1 MSTKIT
7 TPDDLSNIFQATGLK
22 KVYNLG
28 DMSSADAASALESLP
43 ISKQRQTAQTDTS
56 SLSVGNS
63 AVLEDGVHMTV
74 AQRLRTIADVAEDNV
89 HADMA
94 QTLWATAD
102 AEEDN
107 VPAGMAKRLRE
118 TVDKKSRPTSHP
130 KVPSN
135 VKCI

>member
-89 HADMA
+89 
-94 QTLWATAD
+94 
-102 AEEDN
+102 
-107 VPAGMAKRLRE
+107 PAGMAKRLRE